1 MSQTSYS
8 RDMTQAF
15 PGMFG
20 DAANRRVVSAINAEA
35 SASFPAGIFVAEGSS
50 DQDGRQAIL
59 QADGNSKLMGVVV
72 NYANRENDADIAP
85 DNMADV
91 LEEGAIWVLC
101 EEAMAVGN
109 AVYAR
114 HTANGAGKL
123 QKGAVRNDSDTS
135 NATLVKGA
143 RVLDPGTSSASG
155 GVALIYFSS
164 AAQFATL

>member
-1 MSQTSYS
+1 MSQTSHS
-8 RDMTQAF
+8 RKMPQGF
-15 PGMFG
+15 PGMLG
-20 DAANRRVVSAINAEA
+20 DAGPTRTVSAINAEA

-50 DQDGRQAIL
+50 DTSGRQALL
-59 QADGNSKLMGVVV
+59 QADGNAKLMGVVV
-72 NYANRENDADIAP
+72 NVATREDDADIAP
-85 DNMADV
+85 NYSADV

-109 AVYAR
+109 DVYAR

-143 RVLDPGTSSASG
+143 RVIDAGTSSASG
-155 GVALIYFSS
+155 GACLIYFSS